1 MLVRARNHLVRW
13 THMTEHPKSH
23 RVLVVDDEHAIA
35 NALKLK
41 LEGDGTEVVMAGN
54 GTKALEQLGSD
65 TFDLV
70 LLDLMMP
77 GTDGFEVLESMHKKN
92 IKTPVIVMSNL
103 GQSEDI
109 ARAKKLGAKDY
120 LIKSDTSLSDI
131 AKKVRARMD

>member
-1 MLVRARNHLVRW
+1 M
-13 THMTEHPKSH
+13 
-23 RVLVVDDEHAIA
+23 LVVDDEHAIA

-41 LEGDGTEVVMAGN
+41 LEGGGIEVVIANN

-77 GTDGFEVLESMHKKN
+77 GTDGFEVLEAIRKKD
-92 IKTPVIVMSNL
+92 IKAPVIVMSNL
-103 GQSEDI
+103 GQSEDVT
-109 ARAKKLGAKDY
+109 RAKKMGAKDY

-131 AKKVRARMD
+131 AKKVRARLD